1 MSERIDANRVCVP
14 PMHTLNQQMPMP
26 TNIHQ
31 SSALEGLPKQF
42 VGALRTLFD
51 ILDEKAVGFVKLTDI
66 ENRWQDDGT
75 KGLPK
80 GVIES
85 LRKVTP
91 PNGLLSFERF
101 CAGLKI
107 CLLRNQVDVK
117 KRATGRANESCE
129 PSARPPS
136 APLLDVEP
144 KTNNGVGQWAAS
156 VGRHTMAQQRTLSM
170 PQLPA
175 DPTLGIPV
183 KPPLYGPPKPPR
195 SAVVLERGS
204 VDKSEIRSA
213 LQNWQMGMML
223 EEEKRSAYVSG
234 TGRPRSIGDGKP
246 ASDPVNSAVSNQ
258 QQHKKSNARRRE
270 PRRHTLQNG
279 IDYNM
284 LKRMKQIELEKDVLM
299 QGLEAVDRARDWYL
313 KQIAAVQEKMKYLGR
328 MGHSEQWSEAQEER
342 LELQRARVLE
352 VNRHLA
358 TLTDPGERGGLP
370 LHMNLAVSPQ
380 SSHLIARLKQQNHLL
395 TQEVNKKSDRITAL
409 EREKASLI
417 RELFHTRA
425 PPASRPSAQ
434 PQEPNAFL

>member
-1 MSERIDANRVCVP
+1 MSERIDPNRVCVP
-14 PMHTLNQQMPMP
+14 PMHTHNQQMSISQ
-26 TNIHQ
+26 NIQQ

-66 ENRWQDDGT
+66 EHRWQDDGT

-91 PNGLLSFERF
+91 PTGLLSFERF

-107 CLLRNQVDVK
+107 CLLRNQVEVK
-117 KRATGRANESCE
+117 KRAGRPSENCE
-129 PSARPPS
+129 PNVRPPS

-144 KTNNGVGQWAAS
+144 KGSNGIGQWAAS

-175 DPTLGIPV
+175 DPPLGIPV

-195 SAVVLERGS
+195 SAVVLERGT

-213 LQNWQMGMML
+213 LQNWQMGMMM
-223 EEEKRSAYVSG
+223 EEEKRAYSSG

-246 ASDPVNSAVSNQ
+246 AADSVNSASSNQ
-258 QQHKKSNARRRE
+258 QQQQYKKSNPRRRE

-299 QGLEAVDRARDWYL
+299 QGLEAVDRAREWYL
-313 KQIAAVQEKMKYLGR
+313 KQISAVQEKMKYLGR

-370 LHMNLAVSPQ
+370 LHMNLAVSPH
-380 SSHLIARLKQQNHLL
+380 SSHLIARLKQQNHIL

-417 RELFHTRA
+417 RELFHTRG
-425 PPASRPSAQ
+425 PSTRPSAQ